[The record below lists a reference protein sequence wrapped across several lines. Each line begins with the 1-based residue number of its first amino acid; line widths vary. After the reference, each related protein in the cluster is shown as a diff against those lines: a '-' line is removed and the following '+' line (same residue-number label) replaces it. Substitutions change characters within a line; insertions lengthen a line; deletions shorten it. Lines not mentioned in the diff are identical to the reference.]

1 MAKEID
7 IVVVG
12 AGPVGLFTVFEAG
25 LLGLNCVLI
34 DNLDKPGGQCA
45 ELYPEKPIY
54 DIPGVPFQTAQEHV
68 DALLEQIKPFNYEL
82 ILNERVEEITEIDHK
97 DDKYWSVTTNEGTKL
112 TTKNI
117 FIAAG
122 AGSFEPRRPPNI
134 EDPDKFINKG
144 VTYAVRSKSTYE
156 NKDVF
161 IFGGGDSA
169 LDWCVE
175 LAEKAKS
182 LSLVHRRDAFR
193 GAQHTEEQ
201 MRELVAAGKV
211 KLLTPYLI
219 DSIEGSDK
227 VTGVSLKNFDT
238 NEIEHYEADELLF
251 LFGLNKKL
259 GPILEWNI
267 DLNGKKISVNTENF
281 QTSVEGI
288 FAVGDIN
295 DYPGKLDLILSGFH
309 ETTLAVQEAYKRLYP
324 GERVPFGYTTSN
336 SKLQEKLGVQKVS
349 KLELINLIHKELPQ
363 IQCGRCD
370 TPGCKQYAQA
380 IVDGDPHDRCVPGG
394 EKTLKNLNSILKRIL
409 RKLILNTVQQLRSK
423 KFLLLRKNVLV
434 VKNVL
439 MHALLMQL

>member
-1 MAKEID
+1 MAKEVD

-68 DALLEQIKPFNYEL
+68 DALLKQIEPFNYEL
-82 ILNERVEEITEIDHK
+82 VLNERVELIHEVDHK
-97 DDKYWSVTTNEGTKL
+97 DSKFWEIQTNESTKFI
-112 TTKNI
+112 TKNI

-122 AGSFEPRRPPNI
+122 DGSFEPRRPANI
-134 EDPDKFINKG
+134 NEPDKFLNNG
-144 VTYAVRSKSTYE
+144 VTYAVRSKSLYE
-156 NKDVF
+156 NKDIF

-169 LDWCVE
+169 LDWTID

-193 GAQHTEEQ
+193 GALHSEEK
-201 MRELVAAGKV
+201 MRELVASGKV
-211 KLLTPYLI
+211 NLLTPYLI
-219 DSIEGSDK
+219 DGIEGTSK
-227 VTGVSLKNFDT
+227 VEAVTLKNFDT
-238 NEIEHYEADELLF
+238 NEIERHDADELLF

-259 GPILEWNI
+259 GPILEWNL
-267 DLNGKKISVNTENF
+267 DLSGKKISVNTENY

-309 ETTLAVQEAYKRLYP
+309 ETTLAVQEAYKRIYP

-336 SKLQEKLGVQKVS
+336 SKLQEKLGIKD
-349 KLELINLIHKELPQ
+349 K
-363 IQCGRCD
+363 
-370 TPGCKQYAQA
+370 
-380 IVDGDPHDRCVPGG
+380 
-394 EKTLKNLNSILKRIL
+394 
-409 RKLILNTVQQLRSK
+409 
-423 KFLLLRKNVLV
+423 
-434 VKNVL
+434 
-439 MHALLMQL
+439 